1 MLAPNDIRDKKLTWV
16 DADLALFVAARY
28 FVETAITHARLQA
41 TVKAAQKIASFVH
54 QRRLNWLNTQ
64 EATDEWEA
72 CLAQVNF
79 ESYQELHGEDGAI
92 VQGYDPSTAHLLFDG
107 FKAVLQDLHGGWVGA
122 WVRVNVYV
130 CVPMY
135 LSVHPPPNSTHLP
148 THTHTHKGNRVTE
161 QLALDLFHD
170 LSDEVEYRQREYT
183 QESDDN
189 ASGDGDGT
197 FDYCAA
203 FAFVMG
209 HSGLRVHKAPTTAEE
224 Q

>member
-1 MLAPNDIRDKKLTWV
+1 M
-16 DADLALFVAARY
+16 
-28 FVETAITHARLQA
+28 
-41 TVKAAQKIASFVH
+41 
-54 QRRLNWLNTQ
+54 
-64 EATDEWEA
+64 
-72 CLAQVNF
+72 
-79 ESYQELHGEDGAI
+79 
-92 VQGYDPSTAHLLFDG
+92 
-107 FKAVLQDLHGGWVGA
+107 
-122 WVRVNVYV
+122 RVNVYV

-135 LSVHPPPNSTHLP
+135 LSVHLPPNSTH
-148 THTHTHKGNRVTE
+148 THARARTHARTHAHTHKGNRVTE

-170 LSDEVEYRQREYT
+170 LSDEVEYRQLEYT